1 MNFAR
6 VAPYSATLQRF
17 STTKGSYVRLNY
29 TRDLGFNVR
38 HPIGRWYLIQ
48 GGSGDLIIVITC
60 VHRPRSFSHV
70 GEVSFS
76 PITHAAERF
85 FFEGQSLQRYEG
97 RFLYC
102 KIQFPLVKIMS
113 QDTAMVGARWPATG
127 ISTALQIRSLLHS
140 PLRYTAPYL
149 FVMNDYQLI

>member
-1 MNFAR
+1 M
-6 VAPYSATLQRF
+6 
-17 STTKGSYVRLNY
+17 
-29 TRDLGFNVR
+29 
-38 HPIGRWYLIQ
+38 IQ

-76 PITHAAERF
+76 PIAHAAAGF

-113 QDTAMVGARWPATG
+113 QDTAMVGARTPATG
-127 ISTALQIRSLLHS
+127 ISTALQIRSPLRS
-140 PLRYTAPYL
+140 PLRYTASIDGQYDPKVCT
-149 FVMNDYQLI
+149 FTIKTTHSEVCGKMFGSVW

>member
-29 TRDLGFNVR
+29 TRDLRFNVR

-76 PITHAAERF
+76 PIAHAAAGF

-97 RFLYC
+97 RFCIARYNFHLSRLWVKTPPWSGLEPPPPVLVPLYRLEVRC
-102 KIQFPLVKIMS
+102 VHHCATRPL
-113 QDTAMVGARWPATG
+113 
-127 ISTALQIRSLLHS
+127 
-140 PLRYTAPYL
+140 
-149 FVMNDYQLI
+149 